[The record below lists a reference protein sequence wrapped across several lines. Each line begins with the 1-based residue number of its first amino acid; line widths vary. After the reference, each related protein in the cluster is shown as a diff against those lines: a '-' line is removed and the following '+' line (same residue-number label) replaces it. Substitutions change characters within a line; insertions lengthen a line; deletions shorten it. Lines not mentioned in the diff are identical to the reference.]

1 MRQTE
6 NMAHLPIN
14 HRLGGFYRFLAG
26 VAGLYVLLFGIIGV
40 ANTAGDPLFD
50 RGEATAFG
58 LKTNLAFSILS
69 VVVGAI
75 VVLGSFVGRNV
86 DHFINYFAGIVFWV
100 SGLFNLAFNHTELNV
115 LNFSVATCVVS
126 FILGTV
132 FMLSGLYG
140 KRGTAEQAAEEDTFR
155 HSGRGVAQTIPTPSH
170 HLSGHPGVA
179 HQENSAT

>member
-1 MRQTE
+1 VRQTG

-14 HRLGGFYRFLAG
+14 HRLGGLYRFLAG

-40 ANTAGDPLFD
+40 TATAGEPFFD
-50 RGEATAFG
+50 RGDATAFG

-69 VVVGAI
+69 IVVGA
-75 VVLGSFVGRNV
+75 VVLFGALIGRNI
-86 DHFINYFAGIVFWV
+86 DHYINYAAGIIFWV
-100 SGLFNLAFNHTELNV
+100 SGLFNLAFNHTEANV

-140 KRGTAEQAAEEDTFR
+140 KRGTAEQAAEEDAFR
-155 HSGRGVAQTIPTPSH
+155 HSGRGAAQEIPSPAH
-170 HLSGHPGVA
+170 HISGHPGVA
-179 HQENSAT
+179 HHQNSAT

>member
-1 MRQTE
+1 
-6 NMAHLPIN
+6 MAHLPIN

-50 RGEATAFG
+50 RGDATAFG

-69 VVVGAI
+69 ILVGAV
-75 VVLGSFVGRNV
+75 VVLGALIGRNI
-86 DHFINYFAGIVFWV
+86 DHFVNYFAGIVFWV
-100 SGLFNLAFNHTELNV
+100 SGLFNLAFNHTPVNV

-140 KRGTAEQAAEEDTFR
+140 KRGTSEQAAEEDAFR
-155 HSGRGVAQTIPTPSH
+155 HSGRGAAAALPTPAH
-170 HLSGHPGVA
+170 HLAAHPGVA
-179 HQENSAT
+179 HGKDSATSASG